1 MDSVVINLAA
11 HPQRWYE
18 TRSRFDA
25 VNLAVERLEATDGR
39 RLGTDRMHAHGATGY
54 DAALNSSVFHK
65 PLRPGEI
72 GCYES
77 HRAAWRRLLA
87 LGGRSLAVFEDD
99 IEIDAPLAPLLR
111 AIERLPMPWD
121 MVKLFGREHERIA
134 WQQPLSAPSSVPS
147 SASSR
152 AALVGYSRVPSHS
165 CAYVVSREGARK
177 LLATRA
183 RFGRPLDVDLRH
195 WWENGL
201 VVLGVQP
208 YPVRLAPAAGV
219 PTIDDGRRGCSSV
232 PMRLHKVSNQLR
244 YAALNWAHTQARA
257 RAADASWSATGR
269 LRLPSHGDL
278 A

>member
-1 MDSVVINLAA
+1 MDSVVINLATN
-11 HPQRWYE
+11 PQRWYE

-39 RLGTDRMHAHGATGY
+39 RLRFDGAHAHGATGY
-54 DAALNSSVFHK
+54 DVEVNRDRFHK

-77 HRAAWRRLLA
+77 HRAAWRRLLV
-87 LGGRSLAVFEDD
+87 LGARSLAVFEDD
-99 IEIDAPLAPLLR
+99 VEIDAQLVPLLQ

-121 MVKLFGREHERIA
+121 MVKLYGREHERVA
-134 WQQPLSAPSSVPS
+134 WQQPFTTP
-147 SASSR
+147 SR
-152 AALVGYSRVPSHS
+152 AAGTALIGYSRVPSHS
-165 CAYVVSREGARK
+165 CAYVVSRDGARK

-195 WWENGL
+195 WWENDL

-208 YPVRLAPAAGV
+208 YPVRMAAAAAL

-232 PMRLHKVSNQLR
+232 PMRLRKVSNQLR
-244 YAALNWAHTQARA
+244 YAALNWTHTQARA

>member
-11 HPQRWYE
+11 HPQRWAE

-39 RLGTDRMHAHGATGY
+39 RLGSERVHAHGADGY
-54 DAALNSSVFHK
+54 DADLNRSVFHK
-65 PLRPGEI
+65 PLRPGEV

-87 LGGRSLAVFEDD
+87 LGARSLAVFEDD
-99 IEIDAPLAPLLR
+99 VEIDARLAPLLQ

-121 MVKLFGREHERIA
+121 MVKLFGREQERVA
-134 WQQPLSAPSSVPS
+134 WQQPLP
-147 SASSR
+147 ASSLTAG
-152 AALVGYSRVPSHS
+152 AALVGYSRVPSQT
-165 CAYVVSREGARK
+165 CAYVISREGARK

-195 WWENGL
+195 WWENDL

-208 YPVRLAPAAGV
+208 YPVRLAPAARM

-232 PMRLHKVSNQLR
+232 PMRMRKISNQLR